1 VASKADCSSKPQP
14 NSKGLATEKPT
25 VLVVDDEQ
33 MIADTTAELLNMFGC
48 RAVRAYSGRTALQ
61 IAAELKPDYLLAD
74 VMMPFMNGVELAIAI
89 TKMLPATEIV
99 LLSGQ
104 PGISEILRQ
113 AAEEGY
119 VFDLLPNLSI
129 QKN

>member
-1 VASKADCSSKPQP
+1 MVGIDLGIVRVADEWLAKPIAAQNPQP

-61 IAAELKPDYLLAD
+61 ICRRA
-74 VMMPFMNGVELAIAI
+74 
-89 TKMLPATEIV
+89 
-99 LLSGQ
+99 
-104 PGISEILRQ
+104 Q
-113 AAEEGY
+113 ARLFAR
-119 VFDLLPNLSI
+119 
-129 QKN
+129 